1 MSSMIPTPRQIVPWT
16 AAVVLAALGAA
27 SPTLAQPEAPRPE
40 DAFSSAVQLYHH
52 RLYADAMT
60 AFDAYRAAHPEDPQA
75 GESLYLEAQAALAQQ
90 RDEEAL
96 RLFDDFHRRYPG
108 HPRAADAQ
116 LSLAQ
121 YLIDEG
127 NTAAA
132 RRQLS
137 SLANNPTSPAQGAR
151 ALYLLGRTER
161 EQGDLEQALAYFDRV
176 RSEYPNSPVAPAAFY
191 ALGATQVRLE
201 RYDQAAQSFEQLGE
215 TFPSSPYARNLGT
228 ALGEVYYRLER
239 YDEAATELEAQLTEL
254 ECTQRARAHF
264 LLAEA
269 YNQMRAGE
277 DAVVHYRRVID
288 QHTGTPYVGPAKYG
302 LAWHYLRGGE
312 YQQAA
317 DGFSRVRSE
326 HSGRLADEALYYEA
340 VSRAQIGET
349 DRAIELYRT
358 AAQQAASSRLASE
371 ALYESGLLRY
381 QTERFGAAAASFR
394 ALVRD
399 YPTDPRVGDAYYWLG
414 NSYLANEELDRALT
428 AYNQAADRDA
438 APDSLLEEVQFQKGW
453 AQYQDER
460 FGEAASSFLSL
471 SESSPNSERGRDALF
486 WGADSYFQLE
496 NFGRAQTLFRRYL
509 DEHPEGDHVAG
520 AQYALAWTHFKQ
532 RRYQAAARLFRA
544 FLDGDGAGTSSIPY
558 RQDARLR
565 LADSYYALNRYEDAV
580 EVYRRIEGDGSDYAL
595 YQAGEALNYAER
607 PEEALRSL
615 RRLVD
620 RFPDSPWR
628 PDALYRIAN
637 VHFQEQNYE
646 EAESTYRELLE
657 AYPNHELAAE
667 AKYGIGDS
675 RYNAGEME
683 AAVSAYRRVV
693 EEHPESPTASEA
705 ASALFFA
712 LSAAG
717 QSDRAEE
724 MIASIAES
732 NPDANLRDRLRFQ
745 RAKAAYQSGESKK
758 ALSLFQE
765 FVRTS
770 SAASLL
776 PDSYYYL
783 GLLYADQ
790 DQDTEAKNYLQ
801 QLVNQYPDS
810 DVHPEGALRLGDI
823 YREEGRYQEAA
834 DAYRAAAESD
844 AISSELQA
852 QARYGQSMALLN
864 MDQNEASR
872 EILNEILDSNESGPL
887 RASAQLG
894 LARIN
899 EDEGQIDEALDLYRT
914 VVQAADGETGAE
926 ALYRLGRLLRQQD
939 QPRQAIEEL
948 DRMSSLFAGHPEWIA
963 RSLLEQARGHR
974 QLGNTGQASQLYDEV
989 TTSYPGTPFAETAE
1003 DERNDL

>member
-1 MSSMIPTPRQIVPWT
+1 MIPTPRKIVPWT
-16 AAVVLAALGAA
+16 LVALLGVLAGVP
-27 SPTLAQPEAPRPE
+27 STLAQPQAPSPE
-40 DAFSSAVQLYHH
+40 DAFTSAVQLYHQ

-60 AFDAYRAAHPEDPQA
+60 AFDAYRAAHPDDPQA

-90 RDEEAL
+90 RDEEAF
-96 RLFDDFHRRYPG
+96 RLFDAFQRSYPD
-108 HPRAADAQ
+108 HPRAAEAQ

-127 NTAAA
+127 NTTAA

-137 SLANNPTSPAQGAR
+137 SLAENPTSSDQGAR

-161 EQGDLEQALAYFDRV
+161 ERGNLEQALEYFDRV
-176 RSEYPNSPVAPAAFY
+176 RTEYPNAQVAPAAFY

-201 RYDQAAQSFEQLGE
+201 RYDQAARSFERLGQA
-215 TFPSSPYARNLGT
+215 FPSSPYAQNLGT

-239 YDEAATELEAQLTEL
+239 YKEAAAELDAQFSAL
-254 ECTQRARAHF
+254 EGTQRARAHF

-269 YNQMRAGE
+269 YNQLRAGE

-288 QHTGTPYVGPAKYG
+288 QHAGTPYVGPAQYG
-302 LAWHYLRGGE
+302 LAWHYLRAGE
-312 YQQAA
+312 YQEAA
-317 DGFSRVRSE
+317 EAFGRVRTE
-326 HSGRLADEALYYEA
+326 QSGRLADRATYYEA
-340 VSRAQIGET
+340 VSRAQAGAP
-349 DRAIELYRT
+349 DRAIELYQT
-358 AAQQAASSRLASE
+358 VAQRAPTPRLAAE

-381 QTERFGAAAASFR
+381 QQEQYGAAAAAFR
-394 ALVRD
+394 SLVRD
-399 YPTDPRVGDAYYWLG
+399 YPDAPRVGDAYYWLG
-414 NSYLANEELDRALT
+414 NSYLVDEELDQALN
-428 AYNQAADRDA
+428 AYNQASSRDA
-438 APDSLLEEVQFQKGW
+438 APDSLLAEARFQKAW

-460 FGEAASSFLSL
+460 YSDATSSFLSL
-471 SESSPNSERGRDALF
+471 TEASPNTERGRDALF
-486 WGADSYFQLE
+486 WGADSYYQLG
-496 NFGRAQTLFRRYL
+496 NFGRAQALFGRYL
-509 DEHPEGDHVAG
+509 ENHPKGDHAAG
-520 AQYALAWTHFKQ
+520 ARYALAWTHFKQ
-532 RRYQAAARLFRA
+532 QRYEAAARFFRE
-544 FLDGDGAGTSSIPY
+544 FLDSYTAGTSSVPY

-565 LADSYYALNRYEDAV
+565 LADSYYALNRYQDAV

-607 PEEALRSL
+607 SEEALRSL

-620 RFPDSPWR
+620 RYPESPWR
-628 PDALYRIAN
+628 PDALYRIASI
-637 VHFQEQNYE
+637 HFQEQSYD

-657 AYPNHELAAE
+657 EYPNHELAPE

-675 RYNAGEME
+675 RYNAGDME
-683 AAVSAYRRVV
+683 AAVSAYRRVL
-693 EEHPESPTASEA
+693 EEHPESPTATEA

-717 QSDRAEE
+717 QSDRAEKI
-724 MIASIAES
+724 IASIAES

-770 SAASLL
+770 STSSLL

-790 DQDTEAKNYLQ
+790 NQATEAKNYLE

-810 DVHPEGALRLGDI
+810 DVLPEGALRLGDI
-823 YREEGRYQEAA
+823 YLDEERYQQAA
-834 DAYRAAAESD
+834 EAYRAAAESD
-844 AISSELQA
+844 AISSELRAQA
-852 QARYGQSMALLN
+852 QYGQSMALLN
-864 MDQNEASR
+864 MDQNEQAR
-872 EILNEILDSNESGPL
+872 DILNGILEENEGGPL

-899 EDEGQIDEALDLYRT
+899 EDEGQSDEALDLYRT

-939 QPRQAIEEL
+939 QPRRAIEEL

-963 RSLLEQARGHR
+963 RSLLEQARAHR
-974 QLGNTGQASQLYDEV
+974 QLGNTGQAAQLYDEV
-989 TTSYPGTPFAETAE
+989 TSSYPGTPFADTAD
-1003 DERNDL
+1003 DERTEL